1 VASSNRAA
9 GSSPTAPAD
18 RQIRQIVAGSLH
30 TSGRSTSAV
39 REKTKE
45 QFYAEATARV
55 AQELAMHRQKW
66 AET

>member
-1 VASSNRAA
+1 MASSSR
-9 GSSPTAPAD
+9 SSPATAPAD
-18 RQIRQIVAGSLH
+18 LQIREIVAGSLH
-30 TSGRSTSAV
+30 TSARGSSVV

-55 AQELAMHRQKW
+55 AQELAMHRRKW